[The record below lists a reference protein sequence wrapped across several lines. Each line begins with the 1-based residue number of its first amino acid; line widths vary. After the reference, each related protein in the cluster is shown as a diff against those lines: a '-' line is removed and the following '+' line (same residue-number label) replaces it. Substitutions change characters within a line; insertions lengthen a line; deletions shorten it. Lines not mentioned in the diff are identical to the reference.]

1 MKSVTAL
8 AFCGAMISCTHE
20 TDMGNSG
27 NNLGVVETYE
37 KAFISR
43 FGEPSA
49 DADWGFGT
57 SAKAGTRANNPGENH
72 NATSTGINANANEW
86 ADPTPGKEF
95 GGWVVPDPLTEE
107 QKEIVRKYFQ
117 AVPNLTY
124 EDPKLRHFFV
134 QQVYKGGTNKP
145 DTGNKETNTSAIGTP
160 YSSDNMNLLTVG
172 YNEQHIN
179 NFNSGNYG
187 ATTVA
192 TDTYGNPLSG
202 TIAEGGMVNV
212 LDEGYTANDFANHHH
227 PDQIMLMVNIDDT
240 ECMGYHNSG
249 CSKQKNDKAAL
260 VDWTVIRDWA
270 NAHGLN
276 GNCLDDKW
284 NRSFVGFDFE
294 LYSLED
300 SYLKSN
306 GEIVYAKMTD
316 GQNGGL
322 QYVWDGKNV
331 VTKGTEGVSNQ
342 DLTSRFTGLWNENE
356 SKEVNSDGAITYHAV
371 AWGGIS
377 AFLDCDIDFSPYQ
390 SIVIEFAE
398 ATTVTTQLVLEYG
411 AKGYSW
417 NQEYKFS
424 VDAGATQL
432 ELNFAN
438 NYVSNLDHIRQV
450 ALQAADAAD
459 IKISKIYLKGKE
471 GEAGFGNY
479 LLVNGKKVPFLITN
493 MNMYSGIL
501 YGGKD
506 EALNDSEMK
515 INKDGKECFNMERIA
530 QLVADGYLPVK
541 DKNLRTWVKWQGG
554 DGYFSDWIV
563 TLAKAKRIGE
573 KEEEEEE
580 EPITAIRVIAEDL
593 NVDSNSDFDFNDV
606 VFDVTWVSE
615 SKVKIKLLAAG
626 GTLPLT
632 VGWNGEGENWREYEV
647 HYLLGYTDAA
657 MINTHANVGI
667 HYDGV
672 APYEF
677 EFNGSFSKDNFAADV
692 RDNIPVK
699 VKRGGVWYPINA
711 DQGKAAGKL
720 AVGTDY
726 EPWCNERE
734 DIDDWWQNNNLQGL
748 FSKYTQNP
756 TELTKYWYRSY
767 THRKGVAK

>member
-1 MKSVTAL
+1 MKKYLMKGVTAL
-8 AFCGAMISCTHE
+8 AFCGAMIGCTNE
-20 TDMGNSG
+20 ADMGNSSD
-27 NNLGVVETYE
+27 NLGFVETYE

-57 SAKAGTRANNPGENH
+57 SANAGTRANNPGANY

-86 ADPTPGKEF
+86 ADPTPGKQF
-95 GGWVVPDPLTEE
+95 GGWIVPDPLTNE
-107 QKEIVRKYFQ
+107 QKEVVRKYFQ

-134 QQVYKGGTNKP
+134 QQVYKGGTSKP
-145 DTGNKETNTSAIGTP
+145 ETGNKETNKSASGTS

-179 NFNSGNYG
+179 NFNSG
-187 ATTVA
+187 
-192 TDTYGNPLSG
+192 TYGTKDGKNG
-202 TIAEGGMVNV
+202 VGV
-212 LDEGYTANDFANHHH
+212 LDRGYTANDFDNHHH
-227 PDQIMLMVNIDDT
+227 TDQIMLMVNIDDT

-270 NAHGLN
+270 NANGLN

-284 NRSFVGFDFE
+284 DRSFVGFDFE

-300 SYLKSN
+300 SYLRSN
-306 GEIVYAKMTD
+306 GKVVYAKMSD

-331 VTKGTEGVSNQ
+331 VAKGTEGVPDL
-342 DLTSRFTGLWNENE
+342 DLTSQFKKVWNESE
-356 SKEVNSDGAITYHAV
+356 SFDKNADGTITYHA
-371 AWGGIS
+371 AQWGGLV
-377 AFLDCDIDFSPYQ
+377 AELNNTIDFSIYK
-390 SIVIEFAE
+390 SLVVEFAE
-398 ATTVTTQLVLEYG
+398 APTVKTQFYIEIG
-411 AKGYSW
+411 DEW
-417 NQEYKFS
+417 NKWGEYKKDT
-424 VDAGATQL
+424 DAGVTSF
-432 ELNFAN
+432 EYDFAS
-438 NYVSNLDHIRQV
+438 NYLSNLNKIRQV

-459 IKISKIYLKGKE
+459 IKISRIYLKGVE

-479 LLVNGKKVPFLITN
+479 LLVNGKKVPFIITN
-493 MNMYSGIL
+493 MNMYSGSL

-506 EALNDSEMK
+506 EALSDSEMK
-515 INKDGKECFNMERIA
+515 INKDGKECFNMEKIA
-530 QLVADGYLPVK
+530 QLVNDGYLPVK

-563 TLAKAKRIGE
+563 TLTKANRIGE
-573 KEEEEEE
+573 EPKEKV
-580 EPITAIRVIAEDL
+580 TTIRVIAEDL

-615 SKVKIKLLAAG
+615 SKVKIKILAAG

-632 VGWNGEGENWREYEV
+632 VGWNGEGDDWKKYEV
-647 HYLLGYTDAA
+647 HYLLGYSDAA
-657 MINTHANVGI
+657 MINTHATVGI

-677 EFNGSFSKDNFAADV
+677 EYNGTFSKDNFGANV

-699 VKRGGVWYPINA
+699 VQRRSDKKWYPINA
-711 DQGKAAGKL
+711 NQGKAAGKL

-726 EPWCNERE
+726 NPWCNERV

-748 FSKYTQNP
+748 FSQYIKNP
-756 TELTKYWYRSY
+756 TGLTKYWYRKY